1 MDVNTL
7 TEHTVAESVRGA
19 GIEAPAVFVEETGS
33 TNSDLMHMAAQGA
46 PAWTVVVAG
55 RQTGGRGRLGRTW
68 VAPQGSSLLM
78 SVLLLPDIDASDA
91 PALSLA
97 AAVAMAEA
105 CGSACGIE
113 VRCKWPND
121 LLVGSRKLGGI
132 LPEASFA
139 DGRLHHVVM
148 GVGVNLLQRAED
160 FPDELRDRATSVRIE
175 GGRPD
180 GSALLKDYLTN
191 LRAAAGG
198 PGILD
203 RYRARSATIGRQV
216 AATTRSGRRIQGRA
230 VDIEPSGA
238 LVVETDSGPQP
249 VAFGEVEHLD

>member
-7 TEHTVAESVRGA
+7 TEHTVAEAVRGA
-19 GIEAPAVFVEETGS
+19 GIEAPPVFVEETGS
-33 TNSDLMHMAAQGA
+33 TNSDLMLMAARGA
-46 PAWTVVVAG
+46 PAWTVVVTG
-55 RQTGGRGRLGRTW
+55 RQTAGRGRLGRTW
-68 VAPQGSSLLM
+68 VAPQGSSLLA
-78 SVLLLPDIDASDA
+78 SVLLRPDVEASDA

-97 AAVAMAEA
+97 AAVAMAMA
-105 CGSACGIE
+105 CGSACGVE

-121 LLVGSRKLGGI
+121 LLVGSRKIGGI

-139 DGRLHHVVM
+139 AGRLDHVVM

-160 FPDELRDRATSVRIE
+160 FPDELRSRATSVRMD

-180 GSALLKDYLTN
+180 GPALLMDYLKN

-198 PGILD
+198 SGILD
-203 RYRARSATIGRQV
+203 RYRACSATIGRQV
-216 AATTRSGRRIQGRA
+216 AATTRSGGRIKGLA
-230 VDIEPSGA
+230 VDVDPSGA
-238 LVVETDSGPQP
+238 LVVETDSGPQS

>member
-7 TEHTVAESVRGA
+7 TEHTVAEAVRGA
-19 GIEAPAVFVEETGS
+19 GLEAPAVFVEETGS
-33 TNSDLMHMAAQGA
+33 TNSDLMRMAAEGA

-78 SVLLLPDIDASDA
+78 SVLLRPDVDASDA

-105 CGSACGIE
+105 CQSACGVE

-121 LLVGSRKLGGI
+121 LVVGSRKLGGI

-139 DGRLHHVVM
+139 DGRLDHVVM
-148 GVGVNLLQRAED
+148 GLGVNLLQRAED

-180 GSALLKDYLTN
+180 GPALLRAYLRG
-191 LRAAAGG
+191 LRDACGR
-198 PGILD
+198 PGVLD
-203 RYRARSATIGRQV
+203 RYRAHSATIGRQV
-216 AATTRSGRRIQGRA
+216 AATTRSGRRVQGLA
-230 VDIEPSGA
+230 VDVDPSGA
-238 LVVETDSGPQP
+238 LVIQSGSGPWP